1 MSQDADADATEFS
14 GSSVVQGKGGMF
26 PQQKS
31 EKSLENDDQSADFG
45 VPHLWKKNRFAS
57 SRRVVDVPD
66 LEQGRFLRL
75 AFSTTLFKISSQKQ
89 GFNQEK

>member
-14 GSSVVQGKGGMF
+14 ARPWCRAKGGCFHNKNLRSPWRMMIN
-26 PQQKS
+26 QQI
-31 EKSLENDDQSADFG
+31 LG
-45 VPHLWKKNRFAS
+45 YPICGKNRFAS

>member
-1 MSQDADADATEFS
+1 MGTTVSETLMSQDADDDATEFS

-45 VPHLWKKNRFAS
+45 VPHLWKKNHKSLQVEGLWMFRTWKRDGS
-57 SRRVVDVPD
+57 
-66 LEQGRFLRL
+66 
-75 AFSTTLFKISSQKQ
+75 
-89 GFNQEK
+89 

>member
-1 MSQDADADATEFS
+1 MSQDPDANDADAREFS

-45 VPHLWKKNRFAS
+45 LPQGTPFVEKQPRNRFGG
-57 SRRVVDVPD
+57 RRKVRMFRTWKRDGSWGLPFP
-66 LEQGRFLRL
+66 G
-75 AFSTTLFKISSQKQ
+75 LFV
-89 GFNQEK
+89 